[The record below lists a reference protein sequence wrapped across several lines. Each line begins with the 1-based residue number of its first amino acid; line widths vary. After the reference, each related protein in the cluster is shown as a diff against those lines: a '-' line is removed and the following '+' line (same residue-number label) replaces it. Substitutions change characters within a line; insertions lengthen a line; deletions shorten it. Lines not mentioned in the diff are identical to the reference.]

1 VAKKKIGKPAKAEW
15 KGFHNVNLTK
25 EDETLFLA
33 WQQENVVGMPHI
45 EFWATN
51 GYKVSFDFDAYNEG
65 CRASLYCTMAKM
77 EWAGY
82 TLTAWGEDMQ
92 TALNLLTFKHEIMCK
107 GNWDVAKDVTSKGTS
122 SFG

>member
-1 VAKKKIGKPAKAEW
+1 MAKAASKKPAKAEW
-15 KGFHNVNLTK
+15 KGFHNVNLSK
-25 EDETLFLA
+25 DDEVRFLA
-33 WQQENVVGMPHI
+33 WQQENIVGMPHL

-82 TLTAWGEDMQ
+82 TLSAWAEDMQ
-92 TALNLLTFKHEIMCK
+92 TALNLLCFKHEVMCK
-107 GNWDVAKDVTSKGTS
+107 GTWEVAKDNPKKGTS